1 MDVHDD
7 IIKNRVIMN
16 FRQDGVSAEQV
27 QRSLRSMILD
37 GNFTADLIIIDGYD
51 FSKVSAEEF
60 SSFKRFAQDMGIDM
74 VQCHLHRESNFLPNN
89 IPEVSLPLSTISMF
103 LFC

>member
-60 SSFKRFAQDMGIDM
+60 SSFKRFAQDMGIGIWFSATCTGKATF
-74 VQCHLHRESNFLPNN
+74 QKYS
-89 IPEVSLPLSTISMF
+89 
-103 LFC
+103 